1 MAKDKKGVILSRLDY
16 PETVKYKGESLVV
29 SPRAKLQIKYYDLL
43 DVEHLP
49 KGITAR
55 PID

>member
-1 MAKDKKGVILSRLDY
+1 MAKDKKGVIFSRLDY

>member
-1 MAKDKKGVILSRLDY
+1 MAKDKKGVIFSRLDY
-16 PETVKYKGESLVV
+16 PETVKYKGECLVV
-29 SPRAKLQIKYYDLL
+29 SPRAKLQIKHFNEL
-43 DVEHLP
+43 DIDHLP